1 MTVKKK
7 VKKRR
12 SAKSG
17 ERLRKKQRD
26 ADAPRKPAA
35 APEYMPAYASSN
47 LASGGGSVG
56 FGQPGAGLPR
66 VQPYN
71 SIPYQNQIQEAL
83 VSVSSLG
90 KNLQETKQ
98 LSEIIGKQAAQIEL
112 KETVMAER
120 LKTQKAEFDLESYI
134 KNFETNKMIYQFE
147 ADNALN
153 KKLSKAEYD
162 RDLERATNK
171 INLDYLASIQ
181 DTKLSLNNQ
190 EQANKYLTI
199 ENGSLVGKLNAKRQ
213 IIDNQHDQLI
223 REYNRFHDLRLEKT
237 VEIQKL
243 EDQVGSLNEFNRTQ
257 DEKINSLYN
266 TIKEKEEET
275 IELRNEFDDFAKKA
289 GLKEEE
295 IRKQNNL
302 YEEDIFELRNI
313 RTDLERDLSNEQMAK
328 QQLTSKLIEISR
340 TNTSLRNRVAKQR
353 RENFAEKQ
361 DTASKSAR
369 SGEQTSM
376 DAVGPQSGDVQPP
389 SPEVFINDI
398 LESSKYQQLDQTG
411 SGEENPMD
419 VSDD

>member
-90 KNLQETKQ
+90 KNLQETKK

-213 IIDNQHDQLI
+213 IIDNQHNQLI
-223 REYNRFHDLRLEKT
+223 SEYNRFHDLRLEKT

-243 EDQVGSLNEFNRTQ
+243 EDQVGSLNEFTRTQ
-257 DEKINSLYN
+257 DEKISSLLN
-266 TIKEKEEET
+266 TVKDKEEET
-275 IELRNEFDDFAKKA
+275 MELRNKFDDFANKA
-289 GLKEEE
+289 GLDAEEV
-295 IRKQNNL
+295 RKQKNR
-302 YEEDIFELRNI
+302 YEEDIMELKNTREELRTKVNMQNVANQV
-313 RTDLERDLSNEQMAK
+313 LK
-328 QQLTSKLIEISR
+328 QQLNQKSNLLKQMRKSDTGIPQDQDQVVRKRKTDDTDMI
-340 TNTSLRNRVAKQR
+340 TDNTP
-353 RENFAEKQ
+353 
-361 DTASKSAR
+361 AS
-369 SGEQTSM
+369 G
-376 DAVGPQSGDVQPP
+376 
-389 SPEVFINDI
+389 
-398 LESSKYQQLDQTG
+398 QQLGNAIANPIFMTLENAGEG
-411 SGEENPMD
+411 SGNSIDP
-419 VSDD
+419 SDNELDISFY

>member
-223 REYNRFHDLRLEKT
+223 SEYNRFHDLRLEKT

-243 EDQVGSLNEFNRTQ
+243 EDQVGSLNEFNRTR

-289 GLKEEE
+289 GLKE
-295 IRKQNNL
+295 
-302 YEEDIFELRNI
+302 
-313 RTDLERDLSNEQMAK
+313 
-328 QQLTSKLIEISR
+328 
-340 TNTSLRNRVAKQR
+340 
-353 RENFAEKQ
+353 
-361 DTASKSAR
+361 
-369 SGEQTSM
+369 
-376 DAVGPQSGDVQPP
+376 
-389 SPEVFINDI
+389 
-398 LESSKYQQLDQTG
+398 
-411 SGEENPMD
+411 
-419 VSDD
+419 

>member
-7 VKKRR
+7 SKKRR

-98 LSEIIGKQAAQIEL
+98 LSEMIGKQAAQIEL
-112 KETVMAER
+112 KEMVMDER
-120 LKTQKAEFDLESYI
+120 LKTQKAQFDLDEYQRTYEI
-134 KNFETNKMIYQFE
+134 NRKLYQFE

-199 ENGSLVGKLNAKRQ
+199 ENGSLVGKLNAKRK
-213 IIDNQHDQLI
+213 IIDDQHKILSE
-223 REYNRFHDLRLEKT
+223 EYNKFHDLRLEKT
-237 VEIQKL
+237 LEINNL
-243 EDQVGSLNEFNRTQ
+243 ENDIGSLNEFNRTQ
-257 DEKINSLYN
+257 KEKIDSLFN
-266 TIKEKEEET
+266 TINKKEEET
-275 IELRNEFDDFAKKA
+275 IELQNKFDDFANKA
-289 GLKEEE
+289 GLGAEEV
-295 IRKQNNL
+295 RKQNNL
-302 YEEDIFELRNI
+302 YEEDILELKNI
-313 RTDLERDLSNEQMAK
+313 RNDLERDLSNEQMAK
-328 QQLTSKLIEISR
+328 QKLTSKLIEISK

-369 SGEQTSM
+369 GGEQTSM

-389 SPEVFINDI
+389 SPEVFTNDI
-398 LESSKYQQLDQTG
+398 LESSKYQELNQIG

-419 VSDD
+419 VSVD

>member
-223 REYNRFHDLRLEKT
+223 SEYNRFHDLRLEKT

-243 EDQVGSLNEFNRTQ
+243 EDQVGSLNEFTRTQ
-257 DEKINSLYN
+257 DEKISSLLN
-266 TIKEKEEET
+266 TVKDKEEET
-275 IELRNEFDDFAKKA
+275 MELRNKFDDFAKKA
-289 GLKEEE
+289 GLDAEEV
-295 IRKQNNL
+295 RKQKNR
-302 YEEDIFELRNI
+302 YEEDIMELKN
-313 RTDLERDLSNEQMAK
+313 TKHELETKVNMQNVANQVLK
-328 QQLTSKLIEISR
+328 QQLSQKSNFLKQMRKSDQDQDPQDQDQVVRKQKTV
-340 TNTSLRNRVAKQR
+340 NTDIIVDK
-353 RENFAEKQ
+353 
-361 DTASKSAR
+361 TPAS
-369 SGEQTSM
+369 G
-376 DAVGPQSGDVQPP
+376 
-389 SPEVFINDI
+389 
-398 LESSKYQQLDQTG
+398 QQLGNAISNPIFMTLENAGEG
-411 SGEENPMD
+411 SGNLIDENELDM
-419 VSDD
+419 SF